1 MTARG
6 SARRPLLVAGALL
19 SVSALAV
26 LSPGCYATASGTAP
40 PPAAFYFPVGLAV
53 SFGGNVLYAVNSDF
67 DLQWNGGTL
76 QSYDLFH
83 IRHDA
88 AELINA
94 NFTAPASVA
103 AEQALE
109 KQVNQDIRFG
119 DPWRSGCTSPSLVQV
134 PPTETNGSRVPL
146 GQACAPPVEAEPYV
160 QKSVTIG
167 AFATDLQL
175 SRDGSR
181 LFAPVRGDGT
191 LTWADVVPDSPES
204 VPAADVSPPTNI
216 AADGAAAWVPVPRS
230 SLSPGPKDPADLYC
244 GAGTDLRCD
253 GAHHTGA
260 IPDGRDSR
268 GVTLPGEPFAMA
280 QTQDGT
286 AIAITH
292 QTGTETSLLLSELP
306 PALSGA
312 VGIGGET
319 DAGAGGETDGDTD
332 AAELGA
338 KGTPDGSSEAG
349 SEAEPAAEADATVDG
364 AAGPPAV
371 DLRAISPDPSM
382 QFVLEGVPSGGDG
395 IVAVPHDP
403 EGPVPPC
410 ELVGLQAPCVRP
422 AFLQTSHSVAEIDLL
437 RYYSDDG
444 SGVVLPRPFLVRE
457 AAYTLS
463 ANIGGTDSRDIVIDS
478 TPRQACKKRSPADAA
493 DCAKIPAR
501 VFFASR
507 TPPALVIG
515 EIGEPSTTAETGY
528 DPDRLVITGNMP
540 ISNGGSRV
548 YLAPIVDRTGHYAL
562 RVFVVCFDA
571 AQIFVYDPEAGLVE
585 NVINVGPGP
594 FAMAFDPFDMKDVA
608 EQAPVSPDT
617 RQNPS
622 LNLKRYR
629 FAYVASFTQSF
640 VQAIDLDD
648 SLPAAMSNVTFER
661 VVFTLGQPTNPKGS

>member
-6 SARRPLLVAGALL
+6 SARRFFLAAGALV
-19 SVSALAV
+19 SVSALTV
-26 LSPGCYATASGTAP
+26 LAPGCYSAAGGTSP
-40 PPAAFYFPVGLAV
+40 PPAALYFPVGLAV
-53 SFGGNVLYAVNSDF
+53 SHGGNVLYAVNSDF

-94 NFTAPASVA
+94 NFVVPANAA

-109 KQVNQDIRFG
+109 SQLNQDIRFYA
-119 DPWRSGCTSPSLVQV
+119 PWQSGCTSPSLVQD
-134 PPTETNGSRVPL
+134 PLTETNGSRVPL
-146 GQACAPPVEAEPYV
+146 GQACAPPVDSQPYV
-160 QKSVTIG
+160 QTSATIG

-181 LFAPVRGDGT
+181 LFAPIRGDGT
-191 LTWADVVPDSPES
+191 LTWADVVLDSPDA
-204 VPAADVSPPTNI
+204 VPSADATPPTSI
-216 AADGAAAWVPVPRS
+216 AATGASAWVPVSRS
-230 SLSPGPKDPADLYC
+230 SLSPGPTTPADLYC

-253 GAHHTGA
+253 AAHHTGA
-260 IPDGRDSR
+260 IPDALDSR

-306 PALSGA
+306 PVLSEA
-312 VGIGGET
+312 VGLGAES
-319 DAGAGGETDGDTD
+319 DAGNGGAGD
-332 AAELGA
+332 AQPGANATEEGGAEA
-338 KGTPDGSSEAG
+338 ESEAG
-349 SEAEPAAEADATVDG
+349 EADATLDAASG
-364 AAGPPAV
+364 APTPAP
-371 DLRAISPDPSM
+371 APGFTSPAPSM
-382 QFVLEGVPSGGDG
+382 QFVLDGVPLGGDG

-403 EGPVPPC
+403 DGPVPPC
-410 ELVGLQAPCVRP
+410 ELVGSQAPCVRP
-422 AFLQTSHSVAEIDLL
+422 AFLQTSHSVAELDLL
-437 RYYSDDG
+437 RYYNDDG
-444 SGVVLPRPFLVRE
+444 SGVALPRPYLVRE
-457 AAYTLS
+457 AAYMLS
-463 ANIGGTDSRDIVIDS
+463 ANTGGTDSRDIVIDS
-478 TPRQACKKRSPADAA
+478 TPRDACKKRSPGDAA

-515 EIGEPSTTAETGY
+515 EIGEPSTTASTGY
-528 DPDRLVITGNMP
+528 DPDRLVITGNTP

-594 FAMAFDPFDMKDVA
+594 FAMGFDPFDMKDVA
-608 EQAPVSPDT
+608 EQAPVSPDP

-640 VQAIDLDD
+640 VQVLDLDD
-648 SLPAAMSNVTFER
+648 SLPATSNVTFER